1 MTKTLFRT
9 ALVLVVAA
17 TLYLLLWPVPISPV
31 AWTPPPAPALIE
43 QYASNNRLAGIQRL
57 DTGSGFGPEDVAI
70 DASGRIYGGLEDG
83 HIMRLEPDGSHA
95 MVFANTH
102 GRPLGLIFDHAGN
115 LIVAD
120 ANKGLLSVDSNGN
133 INVLTTGA
141 DGDPFHLTNDLDVAA
156 DGTIYFTDSSKFPL
170 TQFVADILEHQ
181 PKGRFLSYD
190 PQTKTTRVLM

>member
-102 GRPLGLIFDHAGN
+102 GRPLGLIFDHSGN
-115 LIVAD
+115 LLVAD
-120 ANKGLLSVDSNGN
+120 ANKGLLEIAPDGTV
-133 INVLTTGA
+133 TTLSTEA
-141 DGDPFHLTNDLDVAA
+141 EKMPFHCPNDLD
-156 DGTIYFTDSSKFPL
+156 
-170 TQFVADILEHQ
+170 
-181 PKGRFLSYD
+181 
-190 PQTKTTRVLM
+190 